1 MNLEQLRTELNATYE
16 RLRSHPSIQGGSAE
30 FVDQLSAPLLIQPTQ
45 RWLDGEHRVLVVGQE
60 TREWGPNLVNTFAA
74 FSSHADAVDQVLETY
89 REFSFGATLPSAFWS
104 HFKDLR
110 QAFDSGNAGFE
121 SSVLWT
127 NLYRVS
133 VEVATGKDKY
143 NYSAER
149 NSTPTQRTALRDLSR
164 TVLLEEI
171 RLLEP
176 TMVVFFT
183 GPNYDAALKDVFQ
196 GAVLSAVEPFT
207 ARQMSWVQHPALPTQ
222 SIRSYHPGYMNRAK
236 PPFFDRLL
244 EVLAAKP

>member
-1 MNLEQLRTELNATYE
+1 MNLEQLQTKLNALYE
-16 RLRSHPSIQGGSAE
+16 SLRSNSSLQGLTTE
-30 FVDQLSAPLLIQPTQ
+30 FVDRLSAPLLIQPTQ
-45 RWLDGEHRVLVVGQE
+45 RWLNGKHRVLVVGQE
-60 TREWGPNLVNTFAA
+60 TGDWGKGPVDHLAA
-74 FSSHADAVDQVLETY
+74 FSSHTDAVSQMLAAY
-89 REFSFGATLPSAFWS
+89 REFDFGANYRASPFWT
-104 HFKDLR
+104 HFKALR
-110 QAFDSGNAGFE
+110 QAFDSSENGFE
-121 SSVLWT
+121 SSVLWA

-133 VEVATGKDKY
+133 VHPIEGQSS
-143 NYSAER
+143 YSVER
-149 NSTPTQRTALRDLSR
+149 NTSPIERAALRALSR
-164 TVLLEEI
+164 NVLLEEI

-207 ARQMSWVQHPALPTQ
+207 ARQISWVQHPALPTK

-244 EVLAAKP
+244 EVLAAKS

>member
-1 MNLEQLRTELNATYE
+1 MNLEQLQTELNAMYE
-16 RLRSHPSIQGGSAE
+16 RLRTHSGIQELSAE
-30 FVDQLSAPLLIQPTQ
+30 FVDRLSAPLLIEPTQ
-45 RWLDGEHRVLVVGQE
+45 QWLNGKHRVLVVGQE
-60 TREWGPNLVNTFAA
+60 TREWGSYSVKKLAA
-74 FSSHADAVDQVLETY
+74 FSSSSDAVSQVLNRY
-89 REFSFGATLPSAFWS
+89 REFSFGGAGYFWTY
-104 HFKDLR
+104 FKSLR
-110 QAFDSGNAGFE
+110 QVFDSQSEGFE

-133 VEVATGKDKY
+133 VEADKEEVED
-143 NYSAER
+143 NYSVER
-149 NSTPTQRTALRDLSR
+149 NTTLIERAALRAMSR
-164 TVLLEEI
+164 EVLLEEI

-183 GPNYDAALKDVFQ
+183 GPNYDAALTDVFQ

-207 ARQMSWVQHPALPTQ
+207 ARQMSWVQHPALPKK

-244 EVLAAKP
+244 EVLAATS

>member
-1 MNLEQLRTELNATYE
+1 MNLEQLQTELNAVYE
-16 RLRSHPSIQGGSAE
+16 SLRSNSSLQGLSAE
-30 FVDQLSAPLLIQPTQ
+30 FVDLLSAPLLIQPTQ

-60 TREWGPNLVNTFAA
+60 TREWGPDLVNTFAA
-74 FSSHADAVDQVLETY
+74 FSSHADAVDQVLKCY
-89 REFSFGATLPSAFWS
+89 REFSFGGSGYFWT

-110 QAFDSGNAGFE
+110 QAFDSSSAGFE

-133 VEVATGKDKY
+133 VEVATGQGKY

-149 NSTPTQRTALRDLSR
+149 STSPIERAALRALSR
-164 TVLLEEI
+164 DVLLEEI
-171 RLLEP
+171 KLLEP

-207 ARQMSWVQHPALPTQ
+207 ARQMSWVQHPALPAK

-244 EVLAAKP
+244 EVLAAK

>member
-1 MNLEQLRTELNATYE
+1 VGMNLEQLRIELNTTYE
-16 RLRSHPSIQGGSAE
+16 RLRSNPSIQGLSAE

-45 RWLDGEHRVLVVGQE
+45 RWLDGKHRVLVVGQE
-60 TREWGPNLVNTFAA
+60 PREWGPNLVNTFAA
-74 FSSHADAVDQVLETY
+74 FAARADAVDQVLNCY
-89 REFSFGATLPSAFWS
+89 REFSFGGPGYFWT

-110 QAFDSGNAGFE
+110 QAFDSSSTGFE

-149 NSTPTQRTALRDLSR
+149 NTTLIERTALRDLSR
-164 TVLLEEI
+164 DVLLEEI

-196 GAVLSAVEPFT
+196 GAVLSAVDPFT
-207 ARQMSWVQHPALPTQ
+207 ARQMSWVQHPALPTK

-236 PPFFDRLL
+236 PRFFDRLL